1 MKKTALFSFVCC
13 MFIACSACAT
23 QACAHRGDNK
33 VAPENTIP
41 AFQSAVAKKAPM
53 IEFDVQMTK
62 DNALVIMHDPTV
74 DRTTNGKGKIVDL
87 TFDEIRAL
95 DAGGWFDPKFKG
107 IKVPT
112 LKEVLDVIPKTILCN
127 VHLKNGPGLAMA
139 TAKVIAEMGHLEHC
153 FLACSTDQMEEVH
166 KVYPGFK
173 ICNMSRQGNDR
184 KAYVDITLASHA
196 NFIQLVGIKSDETLA
211 ADVARLHAGGVQVNW
226 FHAEDEATIRAL
238 AAAGVDFILTDT
250 LDLCQRVL
258 NALNSEKSQGQ
269 QQPLK

>member
-1 MKKTALFSFVCC
+1 MRKTALFLFVVCTG
-13 MFIACSACAT
+13 ISYGAYAA
-23 QACAHRGDNK
+23 QACAHRGDK
-33 VAPENTIP
+33 EVAPENTIP
-41 AFQSAVAKKAPM
+41 AFESAVAKKAPM

-62 DNALVIMHDPTV
+62 DNALVIMHDATV

-87 TFDEIRAL
+87 TFNEIRAL
-95 DAGGWFDPKFKG
+95 DAGGWFDPKFNG
-107 IKVPT
+107 TKVPT
-112 LKEVLDVIPKTILCN
+112 LKEVLEVIPKTILCN

-166 KVYPGFK
+166 KVYPDFK

-184 KAYVDITLASHA
+184 KAYVDVTLASHA

-250 LDLCQRVL
+250 LDLCQQVL
-258 NALNSEKSQGQ
+258 ATINQEASQGQ
-269 QQPLK
+269 NASQK